1 MQYQI
6 KENCLTI
13 FLPAEVDHHNAE
25 EIRREADKVIEE
37 QHIKYVIFD
46 FGRTNFMDSSGV
58 GVIMGRYKLIKPRG
72 GNVTVTNINKTIDRI
87 LTISGLYKIVSKTE
101 TSSLAQL

>member
-1 MQYQI
+1 
-6 KENCLTI
+6 
-13 FLPAEVDHHNAE
+13 
-25 EIRREADKVIEE
+25 
-37 QHIKYVIFD
+37 
-46 FGRTNFMDSSGV
+46 MDSSGV

>member
-25 EIRREADKVIEE
+25 EIKREADKAVSYTHLDVYKR
-37 QHIKYVIFD
+37 QVLNTWMA
-46 FGRTNFMDSSGV
+46 GRD
-58 GVIMGRYKLIKPRG
+58 RG
-72 GNVTVTNINKTIDRI
+72 LQVFLSDRCTGNR
-87 LTISGLYKIVSKTE
+87 L
-101 TSSLAQL
+101 